1 GIKGW
6 YGGLNP
12 LEAIGLT
19 WLLGV
24 VFFAGR
30 LFYGT
35 WQMRRI
41 TRRASRVDEAQ
52 LIRLGSNIEMHY
64 DIERPVR
71 IYVSERVSM
80 PMTWGAIRPVVLLP
94 QDALEWDD
102 ERLRAVL
109 LHEYAHIKRW
119 DWVTQ
124 SVGQLAVALHWFNP
138 LAWMALKQLRREHER
153 ASDDQVLMAGLKA
166 SSYATHLLD
175 IARTYW
181 TAGWVARPTVAMA
194 RRSELEGRMLA
205 ILDPRR
211 RRNVT
216 RVALGAGLLVAL
228 GVLVPLSALELEPAT
243 AAEVEAMPLSSLMIE
258 EVPPPPAPAMTESVS
273 PEVNPEA
280 WEAYGDKVCRTVDQL
295 YAFDRNG
302 EFNLSN
308 INGNATFRPSKD
320 AEAHVK
326 AEVCAYAKERLSE
339 VEVVIDAS
347 KDRIKVEVDYDDWN
361 NDGRWS
367 REDRYLRQP
376 ASVEFVVEVP
386 ASAELDVSLINGNL
400 DAEGFTGK
408 LELATINGRLT
419 AERFSG
425 PADLSA
431 INGRLTADLSK
442 VEAEKVSLSNVNGPI
457 EATLADKPDVRLQA
471 STVHGKIRSDFAIKV
486 QTNKYSSSKSAS
498 ASMGNGR
505 TRLTMSNVNGPVS
518 IRSASGRSY
527 GGEMTVESGA
537 RAEYSDRK
545 MNEQLRALESRM
557 RAHQQL
563 MTKHNRARGLERTE
577 LERQMRSLS
586 AQQESMLRELW
597 KQLDQARDANQ
608 DDRQL
613 DRMERALRR
622 LERERDS
629 MERRMEA
636 SAKGGN
642 DVGSLIDVLEDG
654 KEGQRIQ
661 AVQELS
667 RHRTEKARQALER
680 ALMKD
685 RSEAVRM
692 VSLQGIREHG
702 SSRSVMT
709 LERALAKDRS
719 EAIRLVSL
727 GELERLAKPTSRP
740 VFETALL
747 SDRSEAVRIRSARVL
762 ATFGNSEAIKSLEKA
777 AEDDRSEGVRM
788 EARRSIRALRGQAG
802 SQSTSS
808 SSSYSYSY
816 NNGPTYT
823 CENCTQCEWDQEIC
837 EGMALVTSEFAVAA
851 AELGLVAAGKALNGV
866 GTAIRSL
873 QIDGSTISIN
883 GVDIDEWMEAN
894 VESEIDE
901 AVAEIEAAVEE
912 LDIETQLEDLDFS
925 FDEADT
931 EEDIIN
937 AQLELLE
944 VLAELPEKDAAPRLE
959 RIARDHPDQ
968 SVRKKARSLL
978 RNLK

>member
-1 GIKGW
+1 MSTALFEPNFALFVDLALKGAVILSVAFVLALVLRKASAAIRHGVWATALVGLLMLPVLTHVVPAWHLAVLPADVTFNAPVSITPALPVPESPPAPPVPPAPLEAPPAPPSAAGFAEAAPAPLSAQTEPLVAELTPAEGPAETSLGLMDRAREAGAAFWAGIKGW

-527 GGEMTVESGA
+527 GGEMTVEPGA

-545 MNEQLRALESRM
+545 MEEQLRALESRM

-597 KQLDQARDANQ
+597 KQ
-608 DDRQL
+608 
-613 DRMERALRR
+613 
-622 LERERDS
+622 
-629 MERRMEA
+629 
-636 SAKGGN
+636 
-642 DVGSLIDVLEDG
+642 
-654 KEGQRIQ
+654 
-661 AVQELS
+661 
-667 RHRTEKARQALER
+667 
-680 ALMKD
+680 
-685 RSEAVRM
+685 
-692 VSLQGIREHG
+692 
-702 SSRSVMT
+702 
-709 LERALAKDRS
+709 
-719 EAIRLVSL
+719 
-727 GELERLAKPTSRP
+727 
-740 VFETALL
+740 
-747 SDRSEAVRIRSARVL
+747 
-762 ATFGNSEAIKSLEKA
+762 
-777 AEDDRSEGVRM
+777 
-788 EARRSIRALRGQAG
+788 
-802 SQSTSS
+802 
-808 SSSYSYSY
+808 
-816 NNGPTYT
+816 
-823 CENCTQCEWDQEIC
+823 
-837 EGMALVTSEFAVAA
+837 
-851 AELGLVAAGKALNGV
+851 
-866 GTAIRSL
+866 
-873 QIDGSTISIN
+873 
-883 GVDIDEWMEAN
+883 
-894 VESEIDE
+894 
-901 AVAEIEAAVEE
+901 
-912 LDIETQLEDLDFS
+912 
-925 FDEADT
+925 
-931 EEDIIN
+931 
-937 AQLELLE
+937 
-944 VLAELPEKDAAPRLE
+944 
-959 RIARDHPDQ
+959 
-968 SVRKKARSLL
+968 
-978 RNLK
+978 